1 MARFTNRGNIEIR
14 FFSAL
19 ETYPTFDPEEV
30 ATTQTI
36 RFGILQN
43 QAENIQHGSGS
54 EGECIADMGGWEL
67 SQSEIAVPDICSN
80 VTGNIPGEITT
91 GSAYLEYYDD
101 DVSTP
106 SRDLLQTG
114 LRGWVTIVPQ
124 GIEVG
129 NKGDWWPVR
138 VQANRNLLNIGN
150 EAARF
155 RIDFT
160 TSQPVEFEIIPN
172 A

>member
-14 FFSAL
+14 YFAFDATFADASM
-19 ETYPTFDPEEV
+19 ETITE
-30 ATTQTI
+30 
-36 RFGILQN
+36 
-43 QAENIQHGSGS
+43 AEIADAANIQHGPGS
-54 EGECIADMGGWEL
+54 EGECVADLGGWEL
-67 SQSEIAVPDICSN
+67 SQSEIPVPDICSN

-160 TSQPVEFEIIPN
+160 TSQPVEFEIV
-172 A
+172 